1 MNDRKYFYTT
11 LFSYQS
17 NTTNT
22 TLLSCF
28 ISLRI
33 CSNGSRKG
41 QYVLYEY
48 EEDVGSQ
55 RLSPSPHTKTFAFT
69 GVPMSICVRTNNCV
83 TSGF

>member
-28 ISLRI
+28 ISLSI

-55 RLSPSPHTKTFAFT
+55 HLSPSHKNVCIHRRPNVNMCAHK
-69 GVPMSICVRTNNCV
+69 
-83 TSGF
+83 